1 MINKATFMIVTPTNP
16 QKSRYVIVINA
27 DSTIAP
33 PPYIS
38 LTTKSRRGLC
48 IYKMSKVATHSA
60 YSHFINNDITLFFI
74 IQANKTKFHKFL

>member
-1 MINKATFMIVTPTNP
+1 VISNKAI
-16 QKSRYVIVINA
+16 
-27 DSTIAP
+27 STIAP

-60 YSHFINNDITLFFI
+60 YSHFIN
-74 IQANKTKFHKFL
+74 